1 MNQETPTTR
10 PANRPAVRTTT
21 HLPIRKPVI
30 SDSTKG
36 GSSTKTTLSSDSKFT
51 SHSTMYITLVK
62 RTLKIPAKAPTS
74 KANRYRCIG
83 LPESTVAASVVP
95 KGGGTSGDVMVRVM
109 IRLPAGPPEG
119 DDSPRPGKS
128 SIWPL

>member
-1 MNQETPTTR
+1 MNQDTQTQS
-10 PANRPAVRTTT
+10 PAKITAVRTTT
-21 HLPIRKPVI
+21 RLPVRKPVI

-36 GSSTKTTLSSDSKFT
+36 GSGSSTKLEWFTLN
-51 SHSTMYITLVK
+51 ITLVK